1 MNANINR
8 ASQMPM
14 CETQQW
20 MEALQYK
27 AVALMAS
34 NLISGQ
40 TIFLKD
46 LMHNITA
53 MLQPSVS

>member
-46 LMHNITA
+46 HA
-53 MLQPSVS
+53 